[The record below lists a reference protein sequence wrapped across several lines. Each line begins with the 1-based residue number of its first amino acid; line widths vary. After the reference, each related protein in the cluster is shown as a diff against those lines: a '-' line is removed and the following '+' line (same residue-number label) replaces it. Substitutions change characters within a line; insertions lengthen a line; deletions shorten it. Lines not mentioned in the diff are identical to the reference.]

1 MPLILE
7 KKIIKEQPED
17 KRLNESAEE
26 TASTEETK
34 KVSRLNFTRE
44 SLFRLWKVIIFS
56 IALVVHIILIL
67 TVTVKSGE
75 KQKRQDN
82 TIFKMVDVQEFVP
95 LPSEVEKPEP
105 KKEPPKPETE
115 QVVVNQDAIAES
127 IIETDKEVIEVQE
140 PVSVG
145 EAIEYLPQHKI
156 SVMPKFSM
164 EEIRAKIKYPP
175 IAHRQKI
182 EGIVYLELFIDS
194 HGVVRDIQVV
204 KGLGFGFDEAAIEAY
219 RGAVG
224 EPAYANGVAVAVRV
238 RYPVR
243 FQLK

>member
-95 LPSEVEKPEP
+95 LPPEVEKPEP

-156 SVMPKFSM
+156 SEPPQIPTN
-164 EEIRAKIKYPP
+164 EILDNIKYPP
-175 IAHRQKI
+175 LANRQRI
-182 EGIVYLELFIDS
+182 EGVVFLELYIDS
-194 HGVVRDIQVV
+194 HGQIRNILVLKDP
-204 KGLGFGFDEAAIEAY
+204 GFGLAEAAIAAFE
-219 RGAVG
+219 GIVC
-224 EPAYANGVAVAVRV
+224 EPAYAEEIAVAVRY